1 MSAHRPGAPTLDVP
15 PAYHLAPQHSTL
27 ADLAGVLSHVHHPWY
42 NMRMPASS
50 VRILVAVLLLL
61 PCLGYA
67 LAVARDPAL
76 AGTAWSLL
84 SFSPALAIV
93 CAIGASR

>member
-1 MSAHRPGAPTLDVP
+1 M
-15 PAYHLAPQHSTL
+15 
-27 ADLAGVLSHVHHPWY
+27 HHPWY

-50 VRILVAVLLLL
+50 VRIFVAVLLLL

-84 SFSPALAIV
+84 SFSPCLAIAYV
-93 CAIGASR
+93 AWGAR

>member
-1 MSAHRPGAPTLDVP
+1 MCTTRGTICL
-15 PAYHLAPQHSTL
+15 
-27 ADLAGVLSHVHHPWY
+27 
-42 NMRMPASS
+42 MPASP
-50 VRILVAVLLLL
+50 VRILVAALLLI

-84 SFSPALAIV
+84 SFSPALAIA
-93 CAIGASR
+93 CAAWGTR

>member
-1 MSAHRPGAPTLDVP
+1 
-15 PAYHLAPQHSTL
+15 
-27 ADLAGVLSHVHHPWY
+27 
-42 NMRMPASS
+42 MPASP
-50 VRILVAVLLLL
+50 VRILVAVLLLI

-84 SFSPALAIV
+84 SFSPALAIA
-93 CAIGASR
+93 CAAWGTR

>member
-1 MSAHRPGAPTLDVP
+1 
-15 PAYHLAPQHSTL
+15 
-27 ADLAGVLSHVHHPWY
+27 
-42 NMRMPASS
+42 MPAAAK
-50 VRILVAVLLLL
+50 ILAVLLLL

-84 SFSPALAIV
+84 SFSPALAIA
-93 CAIGASR
+93 CAAWGTR